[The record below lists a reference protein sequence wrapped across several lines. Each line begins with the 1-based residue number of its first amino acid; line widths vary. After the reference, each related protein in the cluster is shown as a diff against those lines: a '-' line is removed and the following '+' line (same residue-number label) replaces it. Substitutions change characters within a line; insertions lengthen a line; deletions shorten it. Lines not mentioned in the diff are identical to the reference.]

1 MRDPVDRMYSV
12 YKLQRHYGGLG
23 SGTLEQAIE
32 ASPNLGG
39 ANRYAAHLE
48 SWFESFGRDN
58 VLVTIYDELR
68 AEPQAY
74 LNRVCDFIGI
84 ARVTLSPR
92 PDLGSDINSFA
103 RAPKNRKLARRATAV
118 IDWLNS
124 HQAYRVRFAL
134 RARRRVGILP
144 GPRRALS
151 ASHAGA
157 GRTAARA
164 LPARSRGARKI
175 ARHRSLRMEKT
186 ARGRAIANGGPQRRR
201 SDESGCE
208 APAAGVYGELGRR
221 PHRHHLAASRARGP
235 RRSALRRQGD
245 AVLHHLLRQ
254 GHRLVRAAFSLR
266 DRRAQDR
273 RDLPIFFRAP

>member
-134 RARRRVGILP
+134 QRAGVWEFCQGRGELV
-144 GPRRALS
+144 S

-175 ARHRSLRMEKT
+175 ARHRSLGMEKT
-186 ARGRAIANGGPQRRR
+186 ARGRRSRTADPKGGARMSQDVKR
-201 SDESGCE
+201 S
-208 APAAGVYGELGRR
+208 AAGVYGNWAAA
-221 PHRHHLAASRARGP
+221 HRHHLAA
-235 RRSALRRQGD
+235 
-245 AVLHHLLRQ
+245 
-254 GHRLVRAAFSLR
+254 
-266 DRRAQDR
+266 
-273 RDLPIFFRAP
+273 